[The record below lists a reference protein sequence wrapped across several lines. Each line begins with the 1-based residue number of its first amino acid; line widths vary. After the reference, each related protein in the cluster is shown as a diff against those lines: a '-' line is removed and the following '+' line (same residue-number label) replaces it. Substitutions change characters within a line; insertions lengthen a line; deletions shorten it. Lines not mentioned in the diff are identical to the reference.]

1 MKNQP
6 SPRGS
11 FHRKG
16 RGSFHR
22 MSRVHDGTVNFDI
35 EQGFKIDGNN
45 LHEKITKTELL
56 ICFFI
61 IGFYLSI

>member
-1 MKNQP
+1 MENRT

-16 RGSFHR
+16 RGSFDR
-22 MSRVHDGTVNFDI
+22 MARIHKGTVNFDI
-35 EQGFKIDGNN
+35 DQKFKIDGNN

-56 ICFFI
+56 ICFSI